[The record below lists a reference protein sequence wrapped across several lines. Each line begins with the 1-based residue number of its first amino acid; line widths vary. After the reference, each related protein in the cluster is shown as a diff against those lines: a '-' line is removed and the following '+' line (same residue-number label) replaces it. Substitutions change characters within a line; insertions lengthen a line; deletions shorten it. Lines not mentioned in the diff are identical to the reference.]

1 LSDEKSR
8 RNLQLPHHPISNS
21 NQLTKM
27 TFSKIKLFGF
37 LALSC
42 SLIACG
48 QTPVSTAPTATSGGI
63 AQTTTAAQ
71 PTETPV
77 TVAKSPEPQSSV
89 TQVPEKSPEPK
100 PLVTASGHSL
110 LSASNQESLKSL
122 GMKVAI
128 PQYVPQGF
136 QTADI
141 KTKPC
146 TASDKKFCR
155 SDPQYEVKYR
165 NGENHCFSVSAVSG
179 GVGGPDGGRYNRAID
194 TKLFGKVNV
203 AVDMRN
209 RDRIMEPMTEDI
221 ANTPQKDISIL
232 PAGNS
237 PFYLVNTCSEAAF
250 MTPNEFIKIVQSL
263 EFLP

>member
-1 LSDEKSR
+1 
-8 RNLQLPHHPISNS
+8 
-21 NQLTKM
+21 M
-27 TFSKIKLFGF
+27 TFSKIKLFGL
-37 LALSC
+37 LALSY

-48 QTPVSTAPTATSGGI
+48 QTPVSTASNATPNAI
-63 AQTTTAAQ
+63 AQTTTAPQ
-71 PTETPV
+71 PTEPPV

-89 TQVPEKSPEPK
+89 MQVPEKSPEPK
-100 PLVTASGHSL
+100 PSTTANGHSL

-122 GMKVAI
+122 SMKVAI

-136 QTADI
+136 QTAEI

-146 TASDKKFCR
+146 TDSDKKFCR

-237 PFYLVNTCSEAAF
+237 PFYFVNTCSEAAF

>member
-1 LSDEKSR
+1 
-8 RNLQLPHHPISNS
+8 
-21 NQLTKM
+21 M

-48 QTPVSTAPTATSGGI
+48 QTPVATAPNATPTATSGGI

-71 PTETPV
+71 PAETPAV
-77 TVAKSPEPQSSV
+77 VAKSPEPQSSV
-89 TQVPEKSPEPK
+89 TQVAEKSPEPK
-100 PLVTASGHSL
+100 PSATANGHSL

-122 GMKVAI
+122 GMKVAV

-136 QTADI
+136 QTAEI

-179 GVGGPDGGRYNRAID
+179 GVGGPDGGRYNRAVD

-237 PFYLVNTCSEAAF
+237 PFYFVNTCSEAAF